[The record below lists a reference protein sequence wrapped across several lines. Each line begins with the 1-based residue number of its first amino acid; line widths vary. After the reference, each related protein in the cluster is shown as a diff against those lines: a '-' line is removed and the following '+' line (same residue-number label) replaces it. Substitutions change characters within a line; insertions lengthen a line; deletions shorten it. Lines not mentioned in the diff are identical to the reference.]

1 MIVPQVRQ
9 KIVQWINEA
18 VAAGARL
25 ARACGLIGLSARTLQ
40 RWHQGDEMATDQRPQ
55 THNTPSHKLSEDERQ
70 AVLAVLN
77 SAEFGHLP
85 PSQIVPRLADQG
97 RYLASESTMYRVL
110 KQANQLAHRRLER
123 APQKRS
129 KPRALA
135 AYAPNQIY
143 SWDITYLPTT
153 VTGAYFYLYLYLD
166 IFSRKIVGWQV
177 YENESS
183 AQAAD
188 LLRDICERE
197 NINKNALTVHS
208 DNGAPM
214 KGSTLR
220 ATMEALGVAASFSR
234 PSVSNDNPFSESLF
248 KTLKYRPEAP
258 VKAFD
263 NLTQARAW
271 AQSLVDWYNFEH
283 RHSAVQFV
291 TPIERHNG
299 QDVALL
305 ARRKMVYE
313 TAKLQHPE
321 RWTGNTRAWTWVD
334 VVHLNP
340 EKNSTTEKAIQHNNQ
355 NIKKAA

>member
-1 MIVPQVRQ
+1 MIALQERQ
-9 KIVQWINEA
+9 TIAQWIEEA

-25 ARACGLIGLSARTLQ
+25 GRACALIGLSARTLQ
-40 RWHQGDEMATDQRPQ
+40 RWKKGGELRADQRPN
-55 THNTPSHKLSEDERQ
+55 THNTPSHKLSESERM
-70 AVLAVLN
+70 AVIAVAN

-97 RYLASESTMYRVL
+97 SYIASESTMYRVL

-135 AYAPNQIY
+135 AHAPNQIY

-197 NINKNALTVHS
+197 NISKDQLTLHS

-214 KGSTLR
+214 KGSTMR
-220 ATMEALGVAASFSR
+220 ASMEALGVASSFSR

-248 KTLKYRPEAP
+248 RTLKYRPEAP
-258 VKAFD
+258 VKPFD
-263 NLTQARAW
+263 TLTEARAW
-271 AQSLVDWYNFEH
+271 VQLLVDWYNFEH
-283 RHSAVQFV
+283 RHSALQFV

-299 QDVALL
+299 QDAELL
-305 ARRKMVYE
+305 AKRKMVYE
-313 TAKLQHPE
+313 AAKLKNPE
-321 RWTGNTRAWTWVD
+321 RWSGNTRAWSWVP

-340 EKNSTTEKAIQHNNQ
+340 EKNSTTEKATQQDIQDM
-355 NIKKAA
+355 KKAA

>member
-1 MIVPQVRQ
+1 MIAPQERQ
-9 KIVQWINEA
+9 MIVQWINEA

-25 ARACGLIGLSARTLQ
+25 ARACGLIGLSTRTLQ
-40 RWHQGDEMATDQRPQ
+40 RWQQGDKVTTDQRSQ

-77 SAEFGHLP
+77 STEFGHLP

-110 KQANQLAHRRLER
+110 KEANQLAHRRLER

-271 AQSLVDWYNFEH
+271 TQSLVDWYNFEH

-340 EKNSTTEKAIQHNNQ
+340 EKNSTNEKATQHNNQ